1 MIHYSTYLYIDGNTN
16 IVDGIKLLTSIVEN
30 SRMLCPPS
38 LEEYLHTPYEFSSI
52 EEIKSF
58 IEKAKNET
66 IFSLFLKAKSIVSKY
81 IDQDEHII
89 KLISID
95 ILFSYFQDRFN
106 TT

>member
-1 MIHYSTYLYIDGNTN
+1 
-16 IVDGIKLLTSIVEN
+16 
-30 SRMLCPPS
+30 MLCPPP
-38 LEEYLHTPYEFSSI
+38 LEEYLHIPYEFSSI

-58 IEKAKNET
+58 IKKAKNET

-95 ILFSYFQDRFN
+95 ILFSHFQDRFN
-106 TT
+106 TTHYTAYLEAIALEKAVLVM